1 MVTGSMA
8 SNYWGIPR
16 TTHDL
21 DFVIQLPPSQ
31 VSPLVEAFRGDYY
44 IDEAMVRSAYQPPH
58 QFNAID
64 SRSALKVDFWLLRP
78 VPFEREMFQRRTRQR
93 IFGRDAWLA
102 TPEDVILHK
111 LYWNRITPSERQ
123 RLDAAGVAAVQQG
136 RLDDAYLRRWAR
148 ELEISSSLE
157 DVLSGRIKPKTT

>member
-1 MVTGSMA
+1 LLDTLARLDRAGVRYMVTGWMA
-8 SNYWGIPR
+8 SNYWGVPR

-44 IDEAMVRSAYQPPH
+44 IDEAMVRGAYQPPH

-64 SRSALKVDFWLLRP
+64 LRSALKVDFWLLKP
-78 VPFEREMFQRRTRQR
+78 VPFEHEMFQRRTRQR

-111 LYWNRITPSERQ
+111 LYWDRITPSDRQ
-123 RLDAAGVAAVQQG
+123 RQDAAGVAAVQRG
-136 RLDDAYLRRWAR
+136 RLDEIYLRPGLW
-148 ELEISSSLE
+148 
-157 DVLSGRIKPKTT
+157 T